1 MAGATSSGAAGAA
14 GSRPLTYGTTG
25 QAFAD
30 RGTGLGSID
39 RPHVTTAPT
48 QQNTLNSRMRSAFAG
63 LTTRGRAFVA
73 AGAAAA
79 LCSVVLGQK
88 DLLRVAILVLA
99 LPVVSALVV
108 ARTRYRVASQRRV
121 DPMRVSAGAP
131 GRVRL
136 RIENISRL
144 PTGLLLLEDDVPY
157 MLGSRPRF
165 VVDRVEPRGVRE
177 VSYPIRSD
185 VRGVF
190 TIGPL
195 TVRLSDPFG
204 LCELPRSFTARA
216 RFIVTPAVYA
226 LPSVRL
232 GGEWS
237 GSGDSRSR
245 AIAAAGEDDVAC
257 REYRHGDD
265 LRRVHWRS
273 TARQG
278 QIMVRRE
285 EQPWQSRA
293 TVLLDTRAAAH
304 IGDGPGSS
312 FEWAISAT
320 ASAAVHLLRRGYAVR
335 LVTDTGAVIGGGAE
349 GNVTVGDVEGMILDA
364 LAIVTASKN
373 VSLREAAPGLRRGG
387 GEGLLVAVLGS
398 LDASEVTALARLRH
412 GTSTAIGILL
422 DTRAWATR
430 TSDRSSGGR
439 VDFDNSALLLRRSGW
454 RILAAGPDDSLARLW
469 PRVSF
474 VGLDADPAAL
484 AFATSGESA

>member
-1 MAGATSSGAAGAA
+1 MAGTTSGERTGG
-14 GSRPLTYGTTG
+14 GSQPPSYGTTG

-30 RGTGLGSID
+30 RTTSATDRTG
-39 RPHVTTAPT
+39 RVTTAPT
-48 QQNTLNSRMRSAFAG
+48 QASSTLSARVRSAFAG

-73 AGAAAA
+73 AGIAAA
-79 LCSVVLGQK
+79 LCSIVLGQK

-121 DPMRVSAGAP
+121 EPTRVSAGAP
-131 GRVRL
+131 GRVHL

-190 TIGPL
+190 TVGPL

-204 LCELPRSFTARA
+204 LCELPRAFTARA

-226 LPSVRL
+226 LPQVPL

-245 AIAAAGEDDVAC
+245 AIAAAGEDDVAT

-293 TVLLDTRAAAH
+293 TVLLDTRASAH

-312 FEWAISAT
+312 FEWAVSAA
-320 ASAAVHLLRRGYAVR
+320 ASSAVHLLRRGYAVR

-364 LAIVTASKN
+364 LATVASSKN

-398 LDASEVTALARLRH
+398 LDAVEVTALARLRH

-430 TSDRSSGGR
+430 TNDRSSGGR

-454 RILAAGPDDSLARLW
+454 RILAAGPDDALASLW

-474 VGLDADPAAL
+474 VGLDADPAELAL
-484 AFATSGESA
+484 ATGDHA